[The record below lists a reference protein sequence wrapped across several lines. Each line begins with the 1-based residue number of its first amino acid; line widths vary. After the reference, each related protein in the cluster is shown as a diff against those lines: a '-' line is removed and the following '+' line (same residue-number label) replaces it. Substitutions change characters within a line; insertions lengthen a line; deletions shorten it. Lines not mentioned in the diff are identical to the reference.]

1 MKRRAEHQSPSTT
14 IQTNGFLLLPSEI
27 LDIIL
32 IGMQEGECLPMSI
45 FAARMTLGLLDRA
58 SYALFES
65 VTQRGVRFILAFY
78 IERHGHHLLTNSKA
92 AWPTIRRLACL
103 AFCGEKYVQTFD
115 TFWDKHPLYES
126 LFLVT
131 FFSCINRNPKL
142 VHHSEFGN
150 FNPRFLY
157 KEFVHMSPQTRRLFA
172 YQIATI
178 SQYANRPRP
187 AIVRADVFS
196 SHVYTRLYVYDKA
209 SVPHDANR
217 HYIVSLSGDKSS
229 EIDLR
234 GLQPLPMVSAYHGTN
249 WLYAIESIVGFVQSF
264 GQLLRGNLYVE
275 YGDFPPPLNIERIA
289 RHTRD
294 SGAFR
299 AFLKSWAES
308 ITITATISPVIEST
322 LQG

>member
-1 MKRRAEHQSPSTT
+1 MKRRAEHQSQSTTT

-45 FAARMTLGLLDRA
+45 FAARMTLGLLDCA

-65 VTQRGVRFILAFY
+65 VTQRGVQFILAFY
-78 IERHGHHLLTNSKA
+78 MKEHGHLLTNAKV
-92 AWPTIRRLACL
+92 AWPMIKRLACL
-103 AFCGEKYVQTFD
+103 ALCGDVYGHTFD
-115 TFWDKHPLYES
+115 AFWDNHPLYES
-126 LFLVT
+126 LFLVLV
-131 FFSCINRNPKL
+131 FSRINKSPKL

-150 FNPRFLY
+150 FNPRYLY
-157 KEFVHMSPQTRRLFA
+157 KEFMHMSPQPRRLFA
-172 YQIATI
+172 YQCAMM
-178 SQYANRPRP
+178 SQYANTPRP
-187 AIVRADVFS
+187 VIVRADIFS
-196 SHVYTRLYVYDKA
+196 SHVYTRLYVYDEA

-217 HYIVSLSGDKSS
+217 HYIVSLSGESS

-234 GLQPLPMVSAYHGTN
+234 GLQPLPMAAAYHDTN

-264 GQLLRGNLYVE
+264 GQLLRGNLYAV
-275 YGDFPPPLNIERIA
+275 GGVFPPPLNIERIA

-294 SGAFR
+294 SDAFR
-299 AFLKSWAES
+299 VFLKSWAES
-308 ITITATISPVIEST
+308 ITTTATISPVIEST